1 MLARPAGGCNFHRA
15 GKLLSYFSRMS
26 SSSESAFDQA
36 WTDESYAHEAQSEK
50 LSNFLLA
57 AAVVAIYAIF
67 AFGGKE
73 RKTELFRDISW
84 LVAVA
89 VPLFLIAASY
99 THFFGYRRWMKYA
112 SLVVQ
117 VTAVSWA
124 IHLDAK
130 NQGAVYAM
138 SSVPPLIYGVVIAVT
153 AFRLS
158 PKLCLF
164 AGGLVALEY
173 LALYNFVLL
182 PRLTHE
188 TLRSLPSLK
197 WDVTAMKAVMYLAI
211 GVACAL
217 AAQSLKKSLRRNI
230 EAASRNVVLERT
242 FGRYVS
248 PQIAREIL
256 SNEDAMAPRMAEA
269 VVMFADLKGFTQFA
283 SRKTPAETAALLNR
297 CWEQAIEIIESS
309 GGVIN
314 KFLGDGFLALFGV
327 PLAMPEAERVA
338 ARCAMAL
345 QVRLAPILEVEGLEL
360 CVGLHKGPVIA
371 GGVGSESR
379 SEFTVIGTT
388 VNAASRIESLNR
400 SLGTR
405 CLASGQIAVALG
417 DEFRLENKGEQA
429 LRGLSEPLQ
438 IFEVR
443 PAKPV
448 A

>member
-1 MLARPAGGCNFHRA
+1 
-15 GKLLSYFSRMS
+15 MS
-26 SSSESAFDQA
+26 LPPQSAFDQA
-36 WTDESYAHEAQSEK
+36 WTDESLAHEARSEK

-67 AFGGKE
+67 ALGAKE
-73 RKTELFRDISW
+73 RRTELFHDISW

-89 VPLFLIAASY
+89 VPLFLVAATY

-130 NQGAVYAM
+130 NQGSIYAM
-138 SSVPPLIYGVVIAVT
+138 SSVPPLIYAVVIAGT

-164 AGGLVALEY
+164 AGSLVAVQY
-173 LALYNFVLL
+173 LLLYIFVLS

-188 TLRSLPSLK
+188 MLRTLPSLR
-197 WDVTAMKAVMYLAI
+197 WDVTAMKVVMYFAI

-217 AAQSLKKSLRRNI
+217 AAQSLKRSLRLNVQ
-230 EAASRNVVLERT
+230 AASHNDMLERT

-256 SNEDAMAPRMAEA
+256 SNEAAFAPRMAEA
-269 VVMFADLKGFTQFA
+269 VVMFADLKGFTKYA
-283 SRKTPAETAALLNR
+283 SQKTPEETSALLNR

-338 ARCAMAL
+338 TRCAMAL
-345 QVRLAPILEVEGLEL
+345 QERLTPILGPEGLDI
-360 CVGLHKGPVIA
+360 CVGLHKGPLIA

-400 SLGTR
+400 TLDTK
-405 CLASGQIAVALG
+405 CLVSGQVAVALG
-417 DEFRLENKGEQA
+417 NEFRLESKGPRT
-429 LRGLSEPLQ
+429 LRGLSESLE

-443 PAKPV
+443 PAAAV